1 MCEKCTELDF
11 KLARYKQ
18 IAMRITDPP
27 TLDGIAG
34 LIKEMMDAKAALHPE
49 PEKK

>member
-1 MCEKCTELDF
+1 MCEKCTEFDF
-11 KLARYKQ
+11 NLERYKQ
-18 IAMRITDPP
+18 IAMRITDRP

-34 LIKEMMDAKAALHPE
+34 LIQEAIDAKDALHPE